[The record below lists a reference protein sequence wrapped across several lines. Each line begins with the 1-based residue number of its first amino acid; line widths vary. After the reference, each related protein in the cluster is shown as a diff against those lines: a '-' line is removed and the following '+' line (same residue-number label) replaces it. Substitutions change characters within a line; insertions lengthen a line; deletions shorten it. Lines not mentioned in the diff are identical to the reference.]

1 MQSLQAYRLDVK
13 TERLVS
19 YDGMLQDVPSPR
31 KPNPARRSERS
42 RRAVLDAARDLVSE
56 LGYTK
61 VTIDAIAARAGV
73 GKQTIYRWW
82 PSKGAVIF
90 DSFLELSEGGE
101 GVRLPD
107 TGDLEADLKT
117 VMRATVAEF
126 ADPAFEAPVRA
137 LNMEIIGDST
147 LAALYREKLAG
158 PVDEAK
164 KERLRNAQRAGQLG
178 ADADLDLVLEV
189 LYAPLYQRWLLRSG
203 PLTPEYA
210 DALVEI
216 TLRAFGRRPAGP
228 ATMGTA
234 VRPGA
239 VRR

>member
-1 MQSLQAYRLDVK
+1 MQSLQADRVGVK
-13 TERLVS
+13 TERIVS

-31 KPNPARRSERS
+31 KPDPARRSERS

-61 VTIDAIAARAGV
+61 VTIEAIAARAGV

-90 DSFLELSEGGE
+90 DSFLALSEDGD

-126 ADPAFEAPVRA
+126 ADPAFEAPIRA
-137 LNMEIIGDST
+137 LNMEIIGDPT

-164 KERLRNAQRAGQLG
+164 KERLRNAQRAGQLA

-216 TLRAFGRRPAGP
+216 TLRAFG
-228 ATMGTA
+228 
-234 VRPGA
+234 
-239 VRR
+239 

>member
-1 MQSLQAYRLDVK
+1 MRHVPGEVK

-19 YDGMLQDVPSPR
+19 LGVTIPTVSHPG

-42 RRAVLDAARDLVSE
+42 RRAVLGAARDLVSE
-56 LGYTK
+56 LGYAK
-61 VTIDAIAARAGV
+61 VSIEAIAARAGV

-90 DSFLELSEGGE
+90 DSFLELSETDE

-126 ADPAFEAPVRA
+126 ADPAFEAPIRA
-137 LNMEIIGDST
+137 LNMEIIGDPA
-147 LAALYREKLAG
+147 LAAQYREKLAG

-164 KERLRNAQRAGQLG
+164 KERLRSAQQAGQLA

-189 LYAPLYQRWLLRSG
+189 LYAPLYQRWLHRSG

-216 TLRAFGRRPAGP
+216 TLRAFAP
-228 ATMGTA
+228 
-234 VRPGA
+234 
-239 VRR
+239 

>member
-1 MQSLQAYRLDVK
+1 MPDV
-13 TERLVS
+13 S
-19 YDGMLQDVPSPR
+19 HPG

-42 RRAVLDAARDLVSE
+42 RRAVLGAARDLVSE
-56 LGYTK
+56 LGYAK
-61 VTIDAIAARAGV
+61 VSIEAIAARAGV

-90 DSFLELSEGGE
+90 DSFLELSETGE

-137 LNMEIIGDST
+137 LNLEIIGDPA

-158 PVDEAK
+158 PVDDAK
-164 KERLRNAQRAGQLG
+164 KERLRSAQQAGQLA

-189 LYAPLYQRWLLRSG
+189 LYAPLYQRWLHRSG
-203 PLTPEYA
+203 PLTPQYA

-216 TLRAFGRRPAGP
+216 TLRAFAP
-228 ATMGTA
+228 
-234 VRPGA
+234 
-239 VRR
+239 